1 VQKEFLLFD
10 YLEILKKNLKKISI
24 LSIIV
29 GIIITVIV
37 FFVMDPIFLSTGT
50 IKTSLKSN
58 SLGGLLSGAG
68 IPDIGELG
76 DLAGTSSGAKE
87 MALYENIL
95 TSRKNIDEALIKFK
109 LNDEWEYKYMQDAV
123 KNFRE
128 NVLEVKK
135 DKLAGTM
142 EIGIYDKNPQRA
154 KEICEFMISQLNQ
167 INSDLNVL
175 NAKNNREF
183 IQTRYETAQKD
194 LKAVEDSLKS
204 FQDRFGISP
213 DLQIKAAV
221 QAEIQLEAEI
231 KSEEIKL
238 ELLRG
243 ILSPDQAEVKT
254 QEEKIKALQNQLN
267 QINTSSDIGSNL
279 TLKGK
284 PDIIINFLRVQ
295 RNVEIQTKILTFLL
309 PLYEQAKIEE
319 KKNTP
324 SVLII
329 DTPNLPEKKTKPKRM
344 TFVLIAVFGTFCLTF
359 LSIVI
364 LEKWKFYKASISK

>member
-1 VQKEFLLFD
+1 MQKEFLIFD
-10 YLEILKKNLKKISI
+10 YIEILKKNLKKISI
-24 LSIIV
+24 VSIII
-29 GIIITVIV
+29 GIVTAVIV

-68 IPDIGELG
+68 IPDIGDLG

-128 NVLEVKK
+128 NVIEIKK

-231 KSEEIKL
+231 KSEEVKL

-254 QEEKIKALQNQLN
+254 QEEKIRALQNQLN
-267 QINTSSDIGSNL
+267 QINTSTDISSNL

-284 PDIIINFLRVQ
+284 PEIIINFLRVQ

-344 TFVLIAVFGTFCLTF
+344 TIVLIAVFLVFFAYF
-359 LSIVI
+359 LI
-364 LEKWKFYKASISK
+364 LVFKEKWKSYKTKIS

>member
-1 VQKEFLLFD
+1 MVKEFTLADYIELF
-10 YLEILKKNLKKISI
+10 KNNFKKIF
-24 LSIIV
+24 IISV
-29 GIIITVIV
+29 CAGVAATIMV
-37 FFVMDPIFLSTGT
+37 FFVMDPIYLSSGT
-50 IKTSLKSN
+50 VKTSLKSN

-95 TSRKNIDEALIKFK
+95 TSRKNVEEVLIKFK
-109 LNDEWEYKYMQDAV
+109 LNDDWEYKYFQDAV

-142 EIGIYDKNPQRA
+142 EIGVYDKNPERA
-154 KEICEFMISQLNQ
+154 KEICEFLITQLNK

-183 IQTRYETAQKD
+183 IEKRYETAQVD
-194 LKAVEDSLKS
+194 LKKVEDSLRVY
-204 FQDRFGISP
+204 QDIYGISP

-221 QAEIQLEAEI
+221 QSEIQIEGEI
-231 KSEEIKL
+231 KAEEVKL
-238 ELLRG
+238 ELLKG
-243 ILSPDQAEVKT
+243 ILSPDQPEVKA
-254 QEEKIKALQNQLN
+254 QEEKISSMKKQLLQIKN
-267 QINTSSDIGSNL
+267 SDDIGSNL
-279 TLKGK
+279 SLKGK
-284 PDIIINFLRVQ
+284 PEIIINFLRLQ
-295 RNVEIQTKILTFLL
+295 RNVEIQQKILTFLL

-324 SVLII
+324 SVLIL
-329 DTPNLPEKKTKPKRM
+329 DSPNLPEKKAKPKRM
-344 TFVLIAVFGTFCLTF
+344 IIILITMLLSFFIYYIFLVFN
-359 LSIVI
+359 
-364 LEKWKFYKASISK
+364 EKWKLYKSKIS